1 MGASLKRGLQYE
13 CGLVCFER
21 EARTEEARKEFR
33 DLLGMAI
40 PVDGSAAG
48 PSSSGL
54 TALLDAI
61 RARRFSQLADIL
73 DTLEL
78 EVTPLF

>member
-1 MGASLKRGLQYE
+1 MFASREKQEQTRKRS
-13 CGLVCFER
+13 
-21 EARTEEARKEFR
+21 KEFR
-33 DLLGMAI
+33 VLLGMAI

>member
-1 MGASLKRGLQYE
+1 
-13 CGLVCFER
+13 
-21 EARTEEARKEFR
+21 
-33 DLLGMAI
+33 MAI

-54 TALLDAI
+54 TVLLDAI

-73 DTLEL
+73 DSLEL
-78 EVTPLF
+78 EVILRFFAFLGFCRLIGGFGFS